1 MFKELRNGEYYH
13 NDLARYQIYLESM
26 VFETKNVLTR
36 QDVLDIFNRVARFD
50 AMDTRSQYSFENA
63 TVDDLPEFMRDFV
76 AQSDVV
82 KLEFMGMGRYK
93 VIVSDL
99 YETHFM
105 SGNEIIE
112 IAKANRIPPKLVDTC
127 RFNQYDMV
135 YRVWSESLYIP
146 GSVIS
151 YTGPAIWRGD
161 NKLAWTTMRV
171 MSYIQAHDTIM
182 TVTLLSR
189 GSKFFRPF
197 N

>member
-1 MFKELRNGEYYH
+1 
-13 NDLARYQIYLESM
+13 M

-36 QDVLDIFNRVARFD
+36 QDVLDIFTRVSRFD
-50 AMDTRSQYSFENA
+50 GADATSKYSFENA
-63 TVDDLPEFMRDFV
+63 TVEDLPDFMREFIKE
-76 AQSDVV
+76 SDVA

-93 VIVSDL
+93 VIVSDS
-99 YETHFM
+99 YEAHFM
-105 SGNEIIE
+105 SGSEIIE
-112 IAKANRIPPKLVDTC
+112 MAKTYRIPPKLVDTC
-127 RFNQYDMV
+127 RFNQYDMA
-135 YRVWSESLYIP
+135 YRVWSESLYMA

-151 YTGPAIWRGD
+151 YTGPAIWKGD

-171 MSYIQAHDTIM
+171 MSHIEAHDTIM